1 MRLTSKTAVGVL
13 AICLGGPVAASNE
26 PALTFE
32 QGQALAKQMACL
44 GCHQVKAK
52 RVGPGFTQVA
62 QRYAGQPEAFEYLS
76 QMIRKGGRG
85 KWGAIPMP
93 AQTQVSEQQA
103 KALTQWILSLQP

>member
-1 MRLTSKTAVGVL
+1 MRLTSKAVAAVL
-13 AICLGGPVAASNE
+13 AVCLGGPVAANSE
-26 PALTFE
+26 PALTLK

-62 QRYAGQPEAFEYLS
+62 QRYAGQPEAFDYLS

-93 AQTQVSEQQA
+93 AQTHVSEQQA
-103 KALTQWILSLQP
+103 KALTQWILALEP

>member
-1 MRLTSKTAVGVL
+1 
-13 AICLGGPVAASNE
+13 
-26 PALTFE
+26 
-32 QGQALAKQMACL
+32 MACL

-52 RVGPGFTQVA
+52 RVGPGFIQVA

-103 KALTQWILSLQP
+103 KALTQWILALEP

>member
-1 MRLTSKTAVGVL
+1 MRLTSKAVVTVL

-26 PALTFE
+26 PALTFA
-32 QGQALAKQMACL
+32 QGEALAKQKVCL
-44 GCHQVKAK
+44 GCHQVNAK

-62 QRYAGQPEAFEYLS
+62 ERYAGQPDALDYLT

-93 AQTQVSEQQA
+93 AQNQVTEQQSRELA
-103 KALTQWILSLQP
+103 QWILSLTP

>member
-1 MRLTSKTAVGVL
+1 MRLTSKAAAGVL
-13 AICLGGPVAASNE
+13 AICLGGPVAASSE

-32 QGQALAKQMACL
+32 QGQALAKKMACL

-52 RVGPGFTQVA
+52 RVGPGFLQVA

-93 AQTQVSEQQA
+93 AQTQVTEQQA
-103 KALTQWILSLQP
+103 KALTRWILALEP

>member
-1 MRLTSKTAVGVL
+1 MRLTSNAAAGLL
-13 AICLGGPVAASNE
+13 ALCLSGPVAANNQ

-62 QRYAGQPEAFEYLS
+62 QRYAGQPESFEYLS

-93 AQTQVSEQQA
+93 AQTQVNEQQA
-103 KALTQWILSLQP
+103 KELAQWILALEP

>member
-1 MRLTSKTAVGVL
+1 MRLTSKAAAGVL
-13 AICLGGPVAASNE
+13 AICFGGPAAANNG

-62 QRYAGQPEAFEYLS
+62 QRFAGQPDAFEYLS

-103 KALTQWILSLQP
+103 KRLAQWILSLEP

>member
-1 MRLTSKTAVGVL
+1 MRLTSKVAVGVL
-13 AICLGGPVAASNE
+13 SMCFGGPVAASNE
-26 PALTFE
+26 PALSFE
-32 QGQALAKQMACL
+32 QGQALAKKMVCL
-44 GCHQVKAK
+44 GCHQVNAK

-62 QRYAGQPEAFEYLS
+62 QRYAGQPESLVYLS

-103 KALTQWILSLQP
+103 KELAHWILALEP

>member
-1 MRLTSKTAVGVL
+1 MRLTSKAAAGVL
-13 AICLGGPVAASNE
+13 VICFGGPVAASSE
-26 PALTFE
+26 PALTLD

-52 RVGPGFTQVA
+52 RVGPGFIQVA

-103 KALTQWILSLQP
+103 KALTQWILALEP

>member
-1 MRLTSKTAVGVL
+1 MRLTSKAAALVL
-13 AICLGGPVAASNE
+13 AMWLGGPAAANNG

-103 KALTQWILSLQP
+103 KELAQWILALEP